1 MNEQTNASNAEAE
14 QKQNANAPQGDSE
27 NAKTNNKA
35 AFFADLDDSVANVE
49 QEDSGLLPPAMSTAP
64 IVTVKS
70 LGKKR
75 RFGTSSS
82 GASSTDP
89 PQDGSSEDLGHQSA
103 ASPPPELVQ
112 QPKPPELQ
120 DTVPTEVPEHSS
132 YITDPTADASEPAIV
147 QKRTK
152 VVHFDLSDSSDSSQ
166 PTSPVAKDTDHP
178 EPPIITT
185 SSAKPVSVSSSNS
198 KAKIT
203 PKTVASRIGSRRK
216 PIPTPTKRDR
226 SPSSNASANSPS
238 ASTST
243 PHRRRKIE
251 PPSSSKST
259 LMSVPATI
267 IELDSDTD
275 EDHVSGQT
283 TSNDS
288 KPTAIRRFEG
298 VRAYV
303 VPTGIDSMYYEL
315 LRDRLL
321 AYGGTWLGP
330 PNKPRPKR
338 VGVVSDRPEP
348 IPVPYQPDITTHV
361 VSSLK
366 TRAAVCAALQVESID
381 PKVALVDSAWL
392 SDSLELRTPL
402 DSVRFLIPDSLPRPA
417 TETGNPPEGPKK
429 SAKFTPKP
437 PDSPPRTNL
446 VTDSDDEQAVAGDM
460 SLDDVIEEVRNGSL
474 ELDHLTLDELPSDTD
489 NHDREEAEDDHAGEA
504 GHETAGHEAQEL
516 PSSSEADAMIQG
528 TKSKQQEALLNYIA
542 AGKKAGGKKATFRT
556 KAKYRCQEPHTG
568 ADEYKYNRRVLEQLE
583 QILHYYERTEQKGSK
598 DKWRVVGYRKAITAI
613 RALDFELTSEEMAAR
628 IQGIGPRIAKK
639 IGECI
644 SMGRIS
650 KLNYLGSEFSA
661 EQLQVDNLFRNIYGV
676 GAAQAE
682 LWFKQGLRTLD
693 DVRQLSNLTQNQQVG
708 LKYYEDLLKRIPRKE
723 VEEIGEVVKKVALE
737 LHPDIECEVTGSYRR
752 GAADCGDVDMV
763 ISRPGVDLGSETF
776 PIMNHILERLEEKGF
791 LTDHLSLPVWSD
803 DMQNQYKHFKYMGIC
818 KLPGTDRT
826 HHHIDLLVVPARD
839 RGSTLIYFT
848 GNDVFNRSI
857 RQLAFRRGMHL
868 SDKGLWDRVIRD
880 KKRNIIDRGTWVAGH
895 TEKEVFDYLK
905 VDWLEPHERNC

>member
-14 QKQNANAPQGDSE
+14 QKQNANAPHEDSE

-89 PQDGSSEDLGHQSA
+89 PQDGSSEDLGHQGA

-132 YITDPTADASEPAIV
+132 DITDPTADASEPAIV

-198 KAKIT
+198 KAK
-203 PKTVASRIGSRRK
+203 
-216 PIPTPTKRDR
+216 
-226 SPSSNASANSPS
+226 
-238 ASTST
+238 
-243 PHRRRKIE
+243 
-251 PPSSSKST
+251 
-259 LMSVPATI
+259 
-267 IELDSDTD
+267 
-275 EDHVSGQT
+275 T

-402 DSVRFLIPDSLPRPA
+402 DSVRFLIPDSLPGPA

-429 SAKFTPKP
+429 STKFTPKP

-489 NHDREEAEDDHAGEA
+489 NHDREEPEDDHASEA
-504 GHETAGHEAQEL
+504 GHETARQEAQEL

-542 AGKKAGGKKATFRT
+542 AGKKAAGKKAAFRT